1 MNLNKLFGRKQAVSP
16 VVAAILLIGL
26 TVAAGAIVYF
36 IVLPMLSSTTEA
48 DDIAIVFDGNQTS
61 VDFKF
66 RVKNEGAT
74 DVTVSSISITG
85 ADSGVTISAYDPSTK
100 KVKAGETTLF
110 TITTST
116 VLTSPSQ
123 IWDWSFTGDDDFDM
137 NGQTFTTSGP

>member
-1 MNLNKLFGRKQAVSP
+1 MNLNKLLGRKRAVSP

-48 DDIAIVFDGNQTS
+48 DDITITFDGNQTN

-74 DVTVSSISITG
+74 DVTVESITMNG
-85 ADSGVTISAYDPSTK
+85 ENNAATTFLPSTG
-100 KVKAGETTLF
+100 KVKAGETELF
-110 TITTST
+110 TVSTIESYLNVTT
-116 VLTSPSQ
+116 PD
-123 IWDWSFTGDDDFDM
+123 WDWVFTGDDDFNI
-137 NGQTFTTSGP
+137 NGVTFTYST